1 MKKAELLR
9 RKARMTLL
17 KSMAAIAV
25 CLTFAYPLYEKAA
38 TGKHSY
44 FEIEL
49 NGQVIGAADNEE
61 LAQTALM
68 EARKRVTQEAGTLV
82 YMDPQLVV
90 TEENRLFGTRQ
101 DKEEIVAAMCDV
113 LKDSVVL
120 PKQEAYTIKINET
133 TLHLAT
139 KEEVVR
145 LLNETKNRFDIN
157 DEFAIELVEDKESPF
172 TALTANISKPGMESN
187 DNTVVFAS
195 AEAAGGEE
203 PSEQDEPVFEDG
215 LLLVG
220 FEQQVEIV
228 ESYVAA
234 EQLTTVEEAYDL
246 LTKEK
251 EENEIYVVVPGD
263 CMSIIAEKNNM
274 STSKL
279 FELNEN
285 VTENSILQI
294 DQEMIITVPEPELSV
309 LMEEEVTY
317 EEDYQADVVY
327 IDNDS
332 WYTTT
337 QVVQQEGTVGHR
349 EVVAI
354 VSTRNGKETEREIVH
369 ENILIGSQ
377 PKIIERGT
385 MTPPTYIKPISG
397 GTLTSY
403 FGPRWGR
410 THKGIDW
417 GISTGSTVVASSGGR
432 VVSAGWNGGYG
443 YSVLIQHP
451 DGRQT
456 RYAHLSKITV
466 SSGEYVNQGERIGL
480 SGNTGN
486 STGPHLH
493 FEIIINGTAVNPLNY
508 LY

>member
-1 MKKAELLR
+1 M
-9 RKARMTLL
+9 
-17 KSMAAIAV
+17 
-25 CLTFAYPLYEKAA
+25 
-38 TGKHSY
+38 
-44 FEIEL
+44 
-49 NGQVIGAADNEE
+49 
-61 LAQTALM
+61 
-68 EARKRVTQEAGTLV
+68 
-82 YMDPQLVV
+82 
-90 TEENRLFGTRQ
+90 
-101 DKEEIVAAMCDV
+101 
-113 LKDSVVL
+113 
-120 PKQEAYTIKINET
+120 
-133 TLHLAT
+133 
-139 KEEVVR
+139 
-145 LLNETKNRFDIN
+145 
-157 DEFAIELVEDKESPF
+157 
-172 TALTANISKPGMESN
+172 
-187 DNTVVFAS
+187 
-195 AEAAGGEE
+195 
-203 PSEQDEPVFEDG
+203 
-215 LLLVG
+215 
-220 FEQQVEIV
+220 
-228 ESYVAA
+228 
-234 EQLTTVEEAYDL
+234 
-246 LTKEK
+246 
-251 EENEIYVVVPGD
+251 
-263 CMSIIAEKNNM
+263 
-274 STSKL
+274 
-279 FELNEN
+279 
-285 VTENSILQI
+285 
-294 DQEMIITVPEPELSV
+294 
-309 LMEEEVTY
+309 
-317 EEDYQADVVY
+317 
-327 IDNDS
+327 
-332 WYTTT
+332 
-337 QVVQQEGTVGHR
+337 VQQEGTVGHR

-403 FGPRWGR
+403 FGTRWGR

>member
-1 MKKAELLR
+1 MKRAELF
-9 RKARMTLL
+9 RKRISLKAL
-17 KSMAAIAV
+17 KSMAVIAV
-25 CLTFAYPLYEKAA
+25 CLMFTYPLYEEAPA
-38 TGKHSY
+38 EEHSY

-49 NGQVIGAADNEE
+49 NGQIIGAADERE
-61 LAQTALM
+61 IAFDALKV
-68 EARKRVTQEAGTLV
+68 ARKRVTQEAGTLV
-82 YMDPQLVV
+82 YMDPELKV
-90 TEENRLFGTRQ
+90 TEENRLFGIRNGK
-101 DKEEIVAAMCDV
+101 DEIEEAMYAV
-113 LKDSVVL
+113 LKDTAVL
-120 PKQEAYTIKINET
+120 PKQKAYTVKINET
-133 TLHLAT
+133 TLHFSS
-139 KEEVVR
+139 KEEVIR
-145 LLNETKNRFDIN
+145 LLEETKNRFDVN
-157 DEFAIELVEDKESPF
+157 DEFTVELVEDKSSPF
-172 TALTANISKPGMESN
+172 TALTVNISKPGLESN
-187 DNTVVFAS
+187 ENAVVFG
-195 AEAAGGEE
+195 AAGGEE
-203 PSEQDEPVFEDG
+203 PAEPDEPVFEDG
-215 LLLVG
+215 LLTVG
-220 FEQQVEIV
+220 FEQQVDIV
-228 ESYVAA
+228 ESYVS
-234 EQLTTVEEAYDL
+234 EDQLTTVEDAYDL

-251 EENEIYVVVPGD
+251 EENQIYVVEPGD
-263 CMSIIAEKNNM
+263 CMSIIAEKNNLP
-274 STSKL
+274 TSRL
-279 FELNEN
+279 YELNEN

-294 DQEMIITVPEPELSV
+294 DQELIITVPEPELSV

-317 EEDYQADVVY
+317 EEDYQEEVVY

-337 QVVQQEGTVGHR
+337 QVVQQEGSVGHR

-354 VSTRNGKETEREIVH
+354 VSTRNGKETEREIIH

-385 MTPPTYIKPISG
+385 MTPPTYIKPIAG

-410 THKGIDW
+410 NHNGVDW

-443 YSVLIQHP
+443 YSVLLQHP

-493 FEIIINGTAVNPLNY
+493 FEIIINGSPVNPLNY

>member
-1 MKKAELLR
+1 
-9 RKARMTLL
+9 
-17 KSMAAIAV
+17 
-25 CLTFAYPLYEKAA
+25 
-38 TGKHSY
+38 
-44 FEIEL
+44 
-49 NGQVIGAADNEE
+49 
-61 LAQTALM
+61 
-68 EARKRVTQEAGTLV
+68 
-82 YMDPQLVV
+82 
-90 TEENRLFGTRQ
+90 
-101 DKEEIVAAMCDV
+101 
-113 LKDSVVL
+113 
-120 PKQEAYTIKINET
+120 
-133 TLHLAT
+133 
-139 KEEVVR
+139 
-145 LLNETKNRFDIN
+145 
-157 DEFAIELVEDKESPF
+157 
-172 TALTANISKPGMESN
+172 MESN

-294 DQEMIITVPEPELSV
+294 DQELIITVPEPELSV